1 MNFDKHARSYS
12 DDLERS
18 IPVGFRTIEY
28 FSTYK
33 VKLARRFAR
42 TSPTRVLDFGCGIG
56 QCSIHL
62 ATEFPDSE
70 VVGFDISEDS
80 LDIARTRVPQVLFT
94 SNWNDVSTKKFDLIF
109 TSNVFHH
116 INPSEQ
122 LLWLDRLKTALNPEG
137 TVVIFEHNPIN
148 PLTRMVFKR
157 CIFDQ
162 DAAMIGQ
169 ANFLKLAKKA
179 GFGNRS
185 SKFTLFFPGP
195 LRFLAPLEKFL
206 GWLPLGAQY
215 YLALQIK

>member
-1 MNFDKHARSYS
+1 MDFDKHAKSYS

-33 VKLARRFAR
+33 VKLARRIVDIPPA
-42 TSPTRVLDFGCGIG
+42 RVLDFGCGIG
-56 QCSIHL
+56 QCSLHL
-62 ATEFPDSE
+62 AKEFPQSE
-70 VVGFDISEDS
+70 IIGFDVSEDS
-80 LDIARTRVPQVLFT
+80 LNIARTSVPQAKFT
-94 SNWNDVSTKKFDLIF
+94 NDWNEARAKKFDLIF

-116 INPSEQ
+116 IDPGEQ
-122 LLWLDRLKTALNPEG
+122 LLWLGRLKTALNPGG

-148 PLTRMVFKR
+148 PLTRIVFKR

-162 DAAMIGQ
+162 DATMIGQ
-169 ANFLKLAKKA
+169 SKFLELAKTA
-179 GFGNRS
+179 GFGSRS
-185 SKFTLFFPGP
+185 SKYTLFFPGS
-195 LRFLAPLEKFL
+195 LKFLAPLEKFL